1 MAELS
6 FEARRG
12 GGDPRMIPDVIMGV
26 PTPSR
31 TLPRIPEVGER
42 KKVGEERRE
51 TREGKKGGD

>member
-1 MAELS
+1 MAEVS

-12 GGDPRMIPDVIMGV
+12 RGSVCDNGGPN
-26 PTPSR
+26 PSR

>member
-1 MAELS
+1 MAEVS
-6 FEARRG
+6 FEAWRG
-12 GGDPRMIPDVIMGV
+12 GGNPYVIMGV

-42 KKVGEERRE
+42 KKVGEERRQ

>member
-1 MAELS
+1 MAEVS
-6 FEARRG
+6 FEAWRG
-12 GGDPRMIPDVIMGV
+12 GGPYVIMGV